1 MPSAKFA
8 SKGFTLIASLLLLL
22 LLSGFAVALL
32 MMVNTEQRAGGY
44 DLNNTYTYRAGEG
57 AMEKM
62 TSDLAATFASIQS
75 PQNTD
80 VCNSSLPPS
89 TDPTVTFPLYTLGP
103 APGIPVQGGPCPPN
117 PNPIPWGQIQTG
129 PNAGLYAQLLP
140 IVLNVTAQRADGQE
154 TVSFTR
160 AAEVAL
166 IPVFQFGIF
175 SDSDL
180 FFGQSPNLGFAG
192 RVHTNGDL
200 YLGVAN
206 GSSLVFG
213 DKLSAFGNVI
223 REQMDDGMTV
233 GGGLDDGTV
242 LVPNAFGGC
251 NAELTALQTGGAVNA
266 SGTCVNIA
274 SNSVLG
280 ATAGS
285 VVGGHGSAQNGS
297 WQNASTG
304 ALASY
309 LIDGNGP
316 QPPPASPTADGPN
329 STGATDLTL
338 PFVQGTTSAI
348 QIIRQPPPGE
358 ATTSL
363 LSQSRLANEAQI
375 RVILSDTEDG
385 LHLPGWNGVPSEDYH
400 LVSEIPTALANLNQ
414 GQDTAS
420 PGELAAN
427 AIQVNPNYSVSSGH
441 YYSFGESWCT
451 GNNLPV
457 AAANSTFGPVATAAY
472 GTGFTDGPIF
482 SFYNG
487 TSNPVANPTV
497 TLPAVPGHS
506 CPVTTKAG
514 VIVGDGNFVIPP
526 YYGGP
531 GYSNATN
538 NWPPSVY
545 PQVPQTFPPLVTS
558 GAATF
563 TTANGSTNGLEWPLI
578 GGWLLV
584 EYKNNAG
591 TWVGVTNEWLQ
602 MGFARGVNVP
612 TQPGFSCGAIGT
624 TNGTNTLKA
633 AQTGA
638 NPNGCN
644 YLGDH
649 KNAILYFE
657 VTKDSTLSGAPGA
670 STLDDP
676 LIASYYDGSCGPALG
691 TTSPA
696 GVLCQSQYNWYP
708 INFYDA
714 REGEN
719 FDANANGNPLFPTS
733 TGTPNGIMNAVELDV
748 GNLNQWLLGNTG
760 LSGKLVNYTAE
771 NGYILYFSDRRG
783 MQFTNPAGAHQSQS
797 QWGEYGFED
806 TVNFANLGNNLKPDG
821 ALDPLNYNGV
831 SPEDVNGNTVLD
843 KYGVFGVG
851 DAFGPNTQQDT
862 DVTNPPSPYAQR
874 LANGAERVP
883 LTTVGVANRVTGA
896 RHVLKLVD
904 GSLGNLP
911 IMPPASGCSF
921 LTGGVANGTGCGGFT
936 VASENPV
943 YILGNYNTNC
953 PAVGSVGCTPFNVNY
968 DATWTPATPAN
979 AEPNH
984 AAAAILAD
992 AVTLL
997 SNNWQDWGCTPSTAA
1012 GCNATLNKTSGS
1024 MVNPFLPRGEVGP
1037 PAAQPSRIAVTT
1049 YYRTAIAGGKTIA
1062 FNNAAGNPDAYFGS
1076 DGGVHNFLRQ
1086 LEDWFGIATQQSMW
1100 YKGSMVSLYFNNY
1113 ATGTWKCCN
1122 LVYTPPDRQYVFDP
1136 LFTQFQNLPPGTPMF
1151 RNVDNLSY
1159 RQNQVARTN

>member
-8 SKGFTLIASLLLLL
+8 SKGFTLIASLLLLV
-22 LLSGFAVALL
+22 LLSGFACALL

-44 DLNNTYTYRAGEG
+44 DLNSTYTYRSTEG

-62 TSDLAATFASIQS
+62 TSDLANTFASIQS
-75 PQNTD
+75 PNNTD
-80 VCNSSLPPS
+80 ICNSAVA
-89 TDPTVTFPLYTLGP
+89 PTVDPSITFPLYTVGA
-103 APGIPVQGGPCPPN
+103 APGIPVQGGACPPL

-129 PNAGLYAQLLP
+129 TDAGLYAQLLP
-140 IVLNVTAQRADGQE
+140 VVLNVTGQRADGQE

-160 AAEVAL
+160 TSEVAL

-206 GSSLVFG
+206 GASLVFG
-213 DKLSAFGNVI
+213 DKISAFGNVI
-223 REQMDDGMTV
+223 REQMDDGIAV
-233 GGGLDDGTV
+233 GGGMDDGNV
-242 LVPNAFGGC
+242 LIPNAQNGC
-251 NAELTALQTGGAVNA
+251 NPQLTALQTGAAVNA

-274 SNSVLG
+274 GTALG
-280 ATAGS
+280 GTNGS
-285 VVGGHGSAQNGS
+285 VVGGHGSAQNTAS
-297 WQNASTG
+297 WINVSTG
-304 ALASY
+304 TYANY
-309 LIDGNGP
+309 LIDGNGV
-316 QPPPASPTADGPN
+316 PPSTTDGTN

-385 LHLPGWNGVPSEDYH
+385 LHLANWNGTPSEDYH
-400 LVSEIPTALANLNQ
+400 LVSELPTALAALNQ
-414 GQDTAS
+414 GQDLVSAGTT
-420 PGELAAN
+420 AN
-427 AIQVNPNYSVSSGH
+427 AIQVNPAYATASGH

-457 AAANSTFGPVATAAY
+457 GTAINSTFGTVATPATY
-472 GTGFTDGPIF
+472 NTSFTDGTIF

-487 TSNPVANPTV
+487 TSNPVPNPTG
-497 TLPAVPGHS
+497 TLPGVPGHS

-526 YYGGP
+526 YFGGP

-538 NWPPSVY
+538 NWPPTVY
-545 PQVPQTFPPLVTS
+545 PQTPQTFPPLVTA

-563 TTANGSTNGLEWPLI
+563 TTPNGGAAGVNNGLEWPLI

-591 TWVGVTNEWLQ
+591 NWVGITNEWLQ

-612 TQPGFSCGAIGT
+612 TQPGFSCPGIVT
-624 TNGTNTLKA
+624 PNGTNTLVA
-633 AQTGA
+633 GQTGA

-657 VTKDSTLSGAPGA
+657 ITKDSALSGSPATGIG
-670 STLDDP
+670 TIDQP
-676 LIASYYDGSCGPALG
+676 LTANYYDSPQCGPPTL
-691 TTSPA
+691 
-696 GVLCQSQYNWYP
+696 VLCKSQYNWYP

-719 FDANANGNPLFPTS
+719 FDANANGNPLFPAS

-748 GNLNQWLLGNTG
+748 GNLRNWLLGNTG
-760 LSGKLVNYTAE
+760 LSGQLVNYTAE

-783 MQFTNPAGAHQSQS
+783 MQFTNPAAPSQNQS

-806 TVNFANLGNNLKPDG
+806 TVNFANIGNNLKPDG
-821 ALDPLNYNGV
+821 GLDPVNYNGV
-831 SPEDVNGNTVLD
+831 SPEDVNSNTVLD

-851 DAFGPNTQQDT
+851 DAFGPNTAADT
-862 DVTNPPSPYAQR
+862 DGVNNPPSPYAQR

-883 LTTVGVANRVTGA
+883 LTTVGIANRVTGA

-911 IMPPASGCSF
+911 TMPPASGCTY
-921 LTGGVANGTGCGGFT
+921 LTAGVANGTGCGGFT
-936 VASENPV
+936 VGSENPV
-943 YILGNYNTNC
+943 YIVGNYNTNC
-953 PAVGSVGCTPFNVNY
+953 PGVGAVGCTPFNATY

-1024 MVNPFLPRGEVGP
+1024 MVNPFLPQGEVGP

-1062 FNNAAGNPDAYFGS
+1062 FNNPAGNPDAYFGS

-1086 LEDWFGIATQQSMW
+1086 MEDWFGIAAQQQLY
-1100 YKGSMVSLYFNNY
+1100 YKGSMVSLYWNNY

-1122 LVYTPPDRQYVFDP
+1122 LVYTPPDRKYVFDP